1 MTSSSKESLGISRY
15 DERGCRKDARN
26 LKSQEVLSSRQP
38 KATEHS
44 RNVASKWNV
53 KGVFVKPKGSESAVI
68 DVKKENEECASRD
81 ITNKIQEKEL
91 GKNGN
96 IIREKNGK
104 VAFEKRSPQ
113 FATAFQEISNETSDV
128 RTMGNELETA
138 KIEPEV
144 AGNGSEKGTVGNNA
158 KKFVRVVKS
167 RLILPVSFQQ
177 QTRRGKRKESE
188 SSHGREGR
196 CVDNESTVEE
206 NIEEKTA
213 TGPNEEENAET
224 GANVTPLS
232 AGKLQQ
238 LIREKVLGQSQTNN
252 KRTNQKTVLLTDYL
266 RTLEKHMGT
275 EDSVPESVESNS
287 PDFSETPFMAVGKKF
302 GSEDEQR
309 EGIPTTMQR
318 RLEMLQQQIVRL
330 PANFTL
336 LDDDLVED

>member
-1 MTSSSKESLGISRY
+1 M
-15 DERGCRKDARN
+15 
-26 LKSQEVLSSRQP
+26 
-38 KATEHS
+38 
-44 RNVASKWNV
+44 
-53 KGVFVKPKGSESAVI
+53 KPKGSKSAVI

-81 ITNKIQEKEL
+81 ILKKIQEREL
-91 GKNGN
+91 GKNGD

-104 VAFEKRSPQ
+104 EAFEKRSPE

-138 KIEPEV
+138 KIEPEA

-167 RLILPVSFQQ
+167 RLILPIRLQQ

-206 NIEEKTA
+206 NREEKTA

-224 GANVTPLS
+224 SANVTPLS

-238 LIREKVLGQSQTNN
+238 LIREKVLGQSQTNS

-266 RTLEKHMGT
+266 HTLEKHMGT
-275 EDSVPESVESNS
+275 ADSVPESNS

-336 LDDDLVED
+336 LDGDLVED